1 VTVDTVLTDPVVAD
15 TASESFVIEGQ
26 RPLEGTIRATGNKNA
41 ALPIVA
47 ACLLTDEPVVLKN
60 VPAITDVATMLALAV
75 AVGVTVE
82 RRGGGEVLVHAGRT
96 PGTELD
102 EELCRRIRASILFA
116 GPLLA
121 RAGEAI
127 VPPPGGD
134 VIGRRRLDVHI
145 DALERLG
152 AEVHV
157 NKTFH
162 MRTDG
167 LVGVPL
173 FLDEASVTGTEN
185 AVMAAVLARGETVI
199 GNAACE
205 PHVQDLCRFLVSLGA
220 EIEGIGSNV
229 LRIRGVE
236 RLHGGEWE
244 ISPDHIEVASFV
256 GLGAVTDGELVIEGV
271 NPDDLVA
278 IWLALERLGIVTDVD
293 GSTVRVPGG
302 QELVIQDDF
311 GGQIPKIEDGP
322 WPAFPADLTSIALAV
337 ATQARGTILIFEKM
351 FENRLFFVDKLVN
364 MGARIILCDPHRAV
378 VNGPARLYGE
388 RMESPDIRAG
398 MAMLIASLCAE
409 GTSTIGNIGQ
419 IDRGYER
426 IDERL
431 RGVGAA
437 IERVES

>member
-1 VTVDTVLTDPVVAD
+1 MPETVVSDALMEA
-15 TASESFVIEGQ
+15 FVIEGA
-26 RPLEGTIRATGNKNA
+26 RPLSGSIRAAGNKNA

-47 ACLLTDEPVVLKN
+47 SCLLTDDPVTLTN
-60 VPAITDVATMLALAV
+60 VPAITDVETMLALA
-75 AVGVTVE
+75 ADLGADIE
-82 RRGGGEVLVHAGRT
+82 RVGGGEVRISGR
-96 PGTELD
+96 GVSKHELD
-102 EELCRRIRASILFA
+102 EELCSRIRASILFA

-121 RAGEAI
+121 RWGRAV

-134 VIGRRRLDVHI
+134 VIGRRRLDTHI
-145 DALERLG
+145 HALMRLG
-152 AEVHV
+152 ADI
-157 NKTFH
+157 
-162 MRTDG
+162 RTEKVYSMQTEG
-167 LVGVPL
+167 LRGAQV

-185 AVMAAVLARGETVI
+185 VVMAAVLAPGETVV
-199 GNAACE
+199 GNAASE

-220 EIEGIGSNV
+220 DIEGIGSNV
-229 LRIRGVE
+229 IRIRGVE
-236 RLHGGEWE
+236 SLHGGEWR
-244 ISPDHIEVASFV
+244 ICPDHIEVASFI
-256 GLGAVTDGELVIEGV
+256 GLAAVTEGEIVIEDV
-271 NPDDLVA
+271 VPEDLVA
-278 IWLALERLGIVTDVD
+278 IWPGFERLGVSWEVD
-293 GSTVRVPGG
+293 GRSVRVPDQRG
-302 QELVIQDDF
+302 LTIRDDI
-311 GGQIPKIEDGP
+311 GSQIPKIEDGP

-337 ATQARGTILIFEKM
+337 ATQATGTVLIFEKL

-431 RGVGAA
+431 RAVGAQ
-437 IERVES
+437 IERTEIS